1 MAKTLSRVLKTRC
14 FAHFLRQIS
23 HACLIL
29 TCGRG
34 LSETMTLIISDGK
47 AYLSLE
53 VALHNLV
60 VGFIPLSIANSSV
73 AGGLES

>member
-1 MAKTLSRVLKTRC
+1 
-14 FAHFLRQIS
+14 
-23 HACLIL
+23 
-29 TCGRG
+29 
-34 LSETMTLIISDGK
+34 MTLIISDGK